1 MKKLIAGGAFGV
13 FGALVLASVALAA
26 SHNPKGEY
34 AEFNECPLSR
44 ATITDCVHSLT
55 GVGSFTI
62 GNKTVRVKSPV
73 TLQGGYEG
81 SSPHVRF
88 FGAENGETLSRTP
101 QPVPGALL
109 GVTPPSSWPQF
120 LQESFE
126 EQIEGGDTEVT
137 ATVELAGPSEGL
149 TNVKLNTENLIFQEG
164 TALGLPVK
172 FHLENSMLGSN
183 CYIGSDE
190 DPVQIDFT
198 AASSGDLKGAAGE
211 FKFNEPLDTVI
222 TISGGKLVNN
232 TFAAPAAEG
241 CGGIYSFLVDP
252 LVNSVLGLPA
262 APGKSSAILE
272 GTLKDGQSGAVKG
285 SE

>member
-1 MKKLIAGGAFGV
+1 MKKLITGAVLGV
-13 FGALVLASVALAA
+13 LGALVMASVALAA
-26 SHNPKGEY
+26 SHSPKGEY
-34 AEFNECPLSR
+34 AKFNECPLSR
-44 ATITDCVHSLT
+44 ATITDCVYSLT
-55 GVGSFTI
+55 AVGSFTI
-62 GNKTVRVKSPV
+62 GSKTVQIKNPV

-81 SSPHVRF
+81 SNPHVRF

-101 QPVPGALL
+101 QPVPSGLL
-109 GVTPPSSWPQF
+109 GVTAPAWWPQF

-126 EQIEGGDTEVT
+126 EEIANGDSEVT

-149 TNVKLNTENLIFQEG
+149 TDIRLNTENLLFKEG

-172 FHLENSMLGSN
+172 FHLESPMLGGN

-190 DPVQIDFT
+190 DPVQINFT
-198 AASSGDLKGAAGE
+198 TASSGDLRGAAGE
-211 FKFNEPLDTVI
+211 FKFSSDY
-222 TISGGKLVNN
+222 TIISISEGKLVNN
-232 TFAAPAAEG
+232 AFAAPVAEG
-241 CGGIYSFLVDP
+241 CGGIFSSLVDP

-272 GTLKDGQSGAVKG
+272 GTLKDAQSEAVSA